1 VGKIPTSFYKI
12 QYPPPILYSLMVLEL
27 MELTQGCMTIVKY
40 NVKFDKHTSYFLA
53 NIGHFSY
60 LPPIPYYKH
69 LHGVDVV
76 ANLE

>member
-1 VGKIPTSFYKI
+1 
-12 QYPPPILYSLMVLEL
+12 